1 MKSLLRPALL
11 LCVLGVAQPTAS
23 HAVCFD
29 PATQRSGYV
38 RPLRDEV
45 AAADWI
51 VVGRIVSQTA
61 RPDPAAPDDP
71 DAIGRYVFRVELER
85 ELKGAPPRVI
95 EIESPA
101 DSGGYRVEVGE
112 THLLF
117 LASAPRPS
125 VDACGNSGV
134 LAHSRDALRATERL
148 LADPVAKPR

>member
-1 MKSLLRPALL
+1 MKALLRPALL
-11 LCVLGVAQPTAS
+11 LCALGVAVPTAS

-38 RPLRDEV
+38 RPLPDEV

-51 VVGRIVSQTA
+51 VVGRIVSQAT
-61 RPDPAAPDDP
+61 RPDSDDP
-71 DAIGRYVFRVELER
+71 DAIGGYVFRVELER
-85 ELKGAPPRVI
+85 ALKGAPPRVI

-117 LASAPRPS
+117 LASAPRPT

-134 LAHSRDALRATERL
+134 LAQSLDTLQATKRRL
-148 LADPVAKPR
+148 AANR